1 MTFLPIFTPFRYLYV
16 NCRSWPKDYVIGDPL
31 TPPPIAQEIEIR
43 VYDLVD
49 MTEIKRF
56 FGHKA
61 FSPNDEFNFIFLDVC
76 DMYVAR

>member
-1 MTFLPIFTPFRYLYV
+1 M
-16 NCRSWPKDYVIGDPL
+16 IGDPL